1 MRTAGRFR
9 PFFRVRF
16 QRRSNGAE
24 LNICLPPWVVKRLRE
39 TVHEWVLKSMVF
51 ERIFIVLI
59 QAKKQSL
66 TKCVRPVNIL
76 NYWNSTMKPM
86 TYKGYSARIEYSDE
100 DDCFIGRLAGIRDI
114 ITFHGNFVEEVRNAF
129 QEAVDFY
136 LETCRQRNEAPQ
148 KPYSGKISLR
158 ISPNIHARMAMQA
171 DAAGKSINQWVAETL
186 EHAIHA

>member
-1 MRTAGRFR
+1 
-9 PFFRVRF
+9 
-16 QRRSNGAE
+16 
-24 LNICLPPWVVKRLRE
+24 
-39 TVHEWVLKSMVF
+39 
-51 ERIFIVLI
+51 
-59 QAKKQSL
+59 
-66 TKCVRPVNIL
+66 
-76 NYWNSTMKPM
+76 MKPM

-114 ITFHGNFVEEVRNAF
+114 ITFHGNFVEEVRHAF

>member
-1 MRTAGRFR
+1 
-9 PFFRVRF
+9 
-16 QRRSNGAE
+16 
-24 LNICLPPWVVKRLRE
+24 
-39 TVHEWVLKSMVF
+39 
-51 ERIFIVLI
+51 
-59 QAKKQSL
+59 
-66 TKCVRPVNIL
+66 
-76 NYWNSTMKPM
+76 MKPM

-114 ITFHGNFVEEVRNAF
+114 ITFHGNFVEEVRHAF

-171 DAAGKSINQWVAETL
+171 AWATQFGLGNLFAAADRGVAGDRLPIACGFALAHPLTASSRSRSIWPAVL
-186 EHAIHA
+186 L